1 MQFVNNAQGAPT
13 PVGAYSQAV
22 VHSGVAYLAGQVGI
36 DPATGAIVE
45 GGLEAQT
52 KQVLKNLSAVLSAV
66 NSSPSQI
73 LMTTI
78 FLAEI
83 ASAKT
88 VNELYGAF
96 VDSKNPPAR
105 QTVAVK
111 DLPLG
116 ALVEI
121 SLIAA
126 TGAAR

>member
-22 VHSGVAYLAGQVGI
+22 IHSGVAYLAGQVGI
-36 DPATGAIVE
+36 DPSTGAIVS

-52 KQVLKNLSAVLSAV
+52 KQVLANLKAVLIAAD
-66 NSSPSQI
+66 SSPSQI

-78 FLAEI
+78 FLSEI
-83 ASAKT
+83 ASAKA
-88 VNELYGAF
+88 VNELYAAF
-96 VDSKNPPAR
+96 VDPKNPPAR

-126 TGAAR
+126 TGATR